1 MGSPLLG
8 ITRHSRPLWTRTLTH
23 DATPFLQYRM
33 HSAHTLHLFFYF
45 SSVCTPPPMLKL
57 TGLGSMEGRVGA
69 MLSTIDLGA
78 SGSYI
83 ARFHW
88 APLMGRV
95 H

>member
-1 MGSPLLG
+1 MTPHPSYSTEC
-8 ITRHSRPLWTRTLTH
+8 TRPTRYICSFT
-23 DATPFLQYRM
+23 F
-33 HSAHTLHLFFYF
+33 HLY
-45 SSVCTPPPMLKL
+45 VPPPPLLKL

-83 ARFHW
+83 ARFLW